1 MKRQFGILCVALAV
15 AGATGCSSATK
26 VKYGKFSTGGHAAVV
41 KKPAFYA
48 QKADEGFGFK
58 LGLGYVELGA
68 TTVHNP
74 DAKLLSLGIESS
86 TGFDGEEGT
95 LVTSATRVGSLPVG
109 VGGAL
114 ALGFKR
120 VTLNGSAEIGPCSG
134 QALYADHFTGAT
146 AKYVPFPAL
155 THPEKPDALRTAT
168 GLTFGSLDLGG
179 LVDLHDWRG
188 FAAGQGKLTL
198 GFVTLGGT
206 AKYGDCSQGIGQ
218 SFRCGLVDSA
228 APKAVIVAN

>member
-1 MKRQFGILCVALAV
+1 MKRQFGILCAAALVAAA
-15 AGATGCSSATK
+15 AGCGSATK
-26 VKYGKFSTGGHAAVV
+26 VKYGKFNTSGHAAVV

-58 LGLGYVELGA
+58 LGLGYVELGT
-68 TTVHNP
+68 TTVHDPN
-74 DAKLLSLGIESS
+74 AKLLALGVESS

-95 LVTSATRVGSLPVG
+95 LVTSATRAGSLPVG
-109 VGGAL
+109 VVGVL

-120 VTLNGSAEIGPCSG
+120 ITLNGSAEIGACSG

-146 AKYVPFPAL
+146 AKYVPFPVL
-155 THPEKPDALRTAT
+155 TSPEKPDALRMAN
-168 GLTFGSLDLGG
+168 GLTFGPLGLDG
-179 LVDLHDWRG
+179 LVDLHAWRG

-206 AKYGDCSQGIGQ
+206 AKYGECSQGIGR
-218 SFRCGLVDSA
+218 SFRLGLADS
-228 APKAVIVAN
+228 K

>member
-1 MKRQFGILCVALAV
+1 MKRQFGLLCAV
-15 AGATGCSSATK
+15 AIAAASAAGCGSATK
-26 VKYGKFSTGGHAAVV
+26 VKCGKFNTGGHAAVV
-41 KKPAFYA
+41 EKPAFYA

-134 QALYADHFTGAT
+134 QALYADHFTGTT

-155 THPEKPDALRTAT
+155 TSPEKPDALRAAT
-168 GLTFGSLDLGG
+168 GLTFGPLDLGG
-179 LVDLHDWRG
+179 LADLHAWRG
-188 FAAGQGKLTL
+188 FAAGRGRLTL
-198 GFVTLGGT
+198 GFVTLGGHC
-206 AKYGDCSQGIGQ
+206 ACGECSQGVGR
-218 SFRCGLVDSA
+218 SLRLGLADSGE
-228 APKAVIVAN
+228 